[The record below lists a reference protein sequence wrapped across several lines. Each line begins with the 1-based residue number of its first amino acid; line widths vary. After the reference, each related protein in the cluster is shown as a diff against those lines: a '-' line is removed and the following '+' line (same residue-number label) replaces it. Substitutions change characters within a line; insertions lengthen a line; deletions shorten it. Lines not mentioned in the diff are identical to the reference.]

1 MFRFDETET
10 VGGASLQ
17 SLGQHHLM
25 ELYSCDASLID
36 DQEVV
41 RRLMVE
47 GARRSG
53 ATVVGEHFHK
63 FAPQGVSGVV
73 ILAES
78 HFAVHTWPE
87 HGFVAV
93 DLFGCGNRL
102 DIPACFDFMER
113 EFGAAHSKRV
123 SVRRGEHDEISRHLP
138 APATNR
144 KTAP

>member
-1 MFRFDETET
+1 VFAKIEKDAAHRRSTM
-10 VGGASLQ
+10 GA
-17 SLGQHHLM
+17 LGQHHLM
-25 ELYSCDASLID
+25 ELYACRLDLID

-41 RRLMVE
+41 RRLMIE

-87 HGFVAV
+87 NGFVAV
-93 DLFGCGNRL
+93 DLFGCGDKL
-102 DIPACFDFMER
+102 DVGACFDFLAR
-113 EFGAAHSKRV
+113 ELGAADREWICV
-123 SVRRGEHDEISRHLP
+123 PRGELEVVARHARGASSR
-138 APATNR
+138 T
-144 KTAP
+144 